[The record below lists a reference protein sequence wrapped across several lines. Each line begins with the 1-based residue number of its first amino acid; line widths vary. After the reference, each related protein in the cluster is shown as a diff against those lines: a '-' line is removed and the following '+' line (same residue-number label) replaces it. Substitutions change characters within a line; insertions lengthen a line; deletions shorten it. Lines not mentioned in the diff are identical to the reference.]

1 MYAKWSEGSPIASL
15 SFLSFASILLFQG
28 LHSECLPI
36 NKGMSG
42 NFGLGRLADSSD
54 ADVSEGG
61 GALVA
66 VSTLIGVDRGV
77 ACSTDEGGC
86 PCDCCSIVSICYVIC
101 VI

>member
-1 MYAKWSEGSPIASL
+1 M
-15 SFLSFASILLFQG
+15 
-28 LHSECLPI
+28 
-36 NKGMSG
+36 NKGISG

-54 ADVSEGG
+54 ADVSAGG

-66 VSTLIGVDRGV
+66 VSTIISVDRGV

-86 PCDCCSIVSICYVIC
+86 PCDYYLIVSIRCVIC